1 MAAVPVDG
9 HDERRPVD
17 GLAGVVRDPD
27 VGLVRLAERPL
38 AVRGIDPV
46 RRDVYRDDDADG
58 DHHHERDDEPDSDDV
73 QQPIALLSHV
83 LSRVFGGVRS
93 TAGNKKTG
101 LRATTIGAGSGSVL
115 SALVLGSGM
124 TDAAPITKRVTDP
137 ESACESGRQKIAWAR
152 EHMPICAALREEFE
166 TAQPLAGEPI
176 GMAMHVE
183 ATTAVLTETLAAAG
197 AEIAITGCNP
207 LSTHD
212 DVSAALDAH
221 DAITSYAERGVDDE
235 AYYAAIEAVIDHE
248 PTITV
253 DDGMDMVAAI
263 HDDHPELIDS
273 IVGGC
278 EETTTGVHRL
288 RAMDDDGALEYP
300 VFAVN
305 DTPMK
310 RLFDN
315 VHGTGESALAT
326 IAMTTNLSFAGKTVV
341 VAGYGYCGQGVA
353 KKAAGQNA
361 RVVVCEV
368 DPRRALEAH
377 MEGYE
382 VLPMSEAAAE
392 GDVFVTTTGNRD
404 VITAEH
410 FERMGDGALLANAGH
425 FDVEIDLDGLS
436 DLAASTREVRP
447 GVQEYALDDGTRL
460 NVLAEG
466 RLVNLA
472 APVALGHPVEVMDQS
487 FGVQAVC
494 VRELS
499 SQEYEPGVHDV
510 PDDLDREVA
519 EIKLD
524 AEGLAI
530 DELSDEQTEYMGSW
544 DHGT

>member
-1 MAAVPVDG
+1 M
-9 HDERRPVD
+9 
-17 GLAGVVRDPD
+17 
-27 VGLVRLAERPL
+27 
-38 AVRGIDPV
+38 
-46 RRDVYRDDDADG
+46 
-58 DHHHERDDEPDSDDV
+58 
-73 QQPIALLSHV
+73 
-83 LSRVFGGVRS
+83 
-93 TAGNKKTG
+93 
-101 LRATTIGAGSGSVL
+101 TTE
-115 SALVLGSGM
+115 
-124 TDAAPITKRVTDP
+124 PITERLDDP
-137 ESACESGRQKIAWAR
+137 TSARESGRQKIDWAR
-152 EHMPICAALREEFE
+152 QHMPICAALRDEFE
-166 TAQPLAGEPI
+166 ETQPLDGQRV

-183 ATTAVLTETLAAAG
+183 ATTAVLTETIAAAG
-197 AEIAITGCNP
+197 AEVAITGCNP

-212 DVSAALDAH
+212 DVSAALDAQEG
-221 DAITSYAERGVDDE
+221 ITSYAERDVDDE
-235 AYYAAIEAVIDHE
+235 GYYDAIEAVISHE

-273 IVGGC
+273 ILGGC

-288 RAMDDDGALEYP
+288 RAMDDDDALDYP

-315 VHGTGESALAT
+315 VHGTGESSLAA
-326 IAMTTNLSFAGKTVV
+326 IAMTTNLSWAGKTVV
-341 VAGYGYCGQGVA
+341 VAGYGFCGRGVA

-361 RVVVCEV
+361 NVVVCEV

-382 VLPMSEAAAE
+382 VLPMAEAAAE
-392 GDVFVTTTGNRD
+392 GDVFITTTGNRD
-404 VITAEH
+404 VLTEEH
-410 FERMGDGALLANAGH
+410 FERMKDGALLANAGH
-425 FDVEIDLDGLS
+425 FDIEIDLEALS
-436 DLAASTREVRP
+436 ELAESTREARP
-447 GVQEYALDDGTRL
+447 GVREYELADGTRL

-472 APVALGHPVEVMDQS
+472 APIALGHPVEVMDQS

-494 VRELS
+494 VRAFTEG
-499 SQEYEPGVHDV
+499 EYEPGVHEV
-510 PDDLDREVA
+510 PDALDREVA

-530 DELSDEQTEYMGSW
+530 DELTETQTEYMGSW